1 MLPRGEHVLD
11 VFTNPSTGLLSIPQ
25 GGNRKFFL
33 ECSTIETS
41 TSVEVGK
48 LVVKSALGD
57 FIDSPVSGGPQG
69 SDAGTLTFM
78 IGGPIELYEKAK
90 FILAMM
96 GKRDNIFHCGKE
108 GAGLA
113 TKQINNYCAWV
124 SFLGL
129 CEGEFF
135 SEKEGESRL
144 TVDAGM
150 NTGIRY
156 GLDPKVL
163 AGKSLLIELE
173 FLPERSHSMTRGIC

>member
-25 GGNRKFFL
+25 GGNQKFFL

-41 TSVEVGK
+41 TSVDVGK
-48 LVVKSALGD
+48 KVAKSGLGE
-57 FIDSPVSGGPQG
+57 FVDSPVSGGPQG

-78 IGGPIELYEKAK
+78 IGGPTELYEKAK
-90 FILAMM
+90 PILSMM
-96 GKRDNIFHCGKE
+96 GKRENIFHCGKE

-129 CEGEFF
+129 CEGE
-135 SEKEGESRL
+135 
-144 TVDAGM
+144 
-150 NTGIRY
+150 
-156 GLDPKVL
+156 
-163 AGKSLLIELE
+163 
-173 FLPERSHSMTRGIC
+173 